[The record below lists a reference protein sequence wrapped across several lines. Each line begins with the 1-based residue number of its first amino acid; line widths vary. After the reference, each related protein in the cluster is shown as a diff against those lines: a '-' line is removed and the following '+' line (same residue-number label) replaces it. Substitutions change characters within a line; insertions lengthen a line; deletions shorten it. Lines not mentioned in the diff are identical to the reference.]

1 MKKSTFQKWPNSAV
15 WCVSDWVITEH
26 QPKYTT
32 FVPVRVGAAAAT
44 STPSPFARSTIE
56 AKPES
61 TASGQRDLFDTTD
74 SPNKTFW
81 TT

>member
-1 MKKSTFQKWPNSAV
+1 MKKSTFQKWPNSDV
-15 WCVSDWVITEH
+15 WFVLDWVIAEH

-32 FVPVRVGAAAAT
+32 FVPVRAGAAAAT
-44 STPSPFARSTIE
+44 STPSPFAQPITVE
-56 AKPES
+56 KPES

-74 SPNKTFW
+74 LQNKTCL